1 MLLWVLA
8 CTDDKITLDSGADAD
23 TDTDTDA
30 DTDAD
35 SDTDLDGDGSDAS
48 VDCDDHDPDV
58 YPGAEETWDDV
69 DEDCDDLVDADG
81 TWSGTMSVD
90 ASAVYKGRPYSF
102 SLDCPFEG
110 TRTLGVFDWTVTCTP
125 DASDEDAQ
133 RLLGQTLTL
142 TPDDSDVDGDTWADG
157 VVVTSSNGW
166 DSDGDGTISWSTFD
180 RASVALDQSG
190 VSLAVQAAGTITRE

>member
-1 MLLWVLA
+1 MGAGYAPGMLLWVLA

-90 ASAVYKGRPYSF
+90 ARDRKSTRLNSSHSSVSRMPSSA
-102 SLDCPFEG
+102 
-110 TRTLGVFDWTVTCTP
+110 
-125 DASDEDAQ
+125 
-133 RLLGQTLTL
+133 
-142 TPDDSDVDGDTWADG
+142 
-157 VVVTSSNGW
+157 
-166 DSDGDGTISWSTFD
+166 
-180 RASVALDQSG
+180 
-190 VSLAVQAAGTITRE
+190 